1 MKALKEA
8 EELAKNNDHITLD
21 IYNNGF
27 FTRDK
32 SLKKLRELEE
42 RKLDRDAGR
51 ITNGFKK
58 VKNKDEALD
67 KIADD
72 SDSRYTS
79 IKNFKTSLEQ
89 YRQKSGKY
97 FQNYDK
103 EILTPSISQHFD
115 TIDKMNKNEYG
126 KAMKKNGVK
135 ITTEERNKFSPEI
148 LEMFDQGP
156 ENVFLRTGTGADNH
170 NYCRKISRKDDKDK
184 KPIVNFINLT
194 NPIREA
200 SGTYFHE
207 FGHAVD
213 NANLKGNTPRL
224 LNEFSASSLLPS
236 KLKQIGGEKDLIN
249 KAERYRTLQVGDG
262 YITRGAGNFE
272 RTHEGK
278 FRTKVQ
284 QVGTGRR
291 GAKKAGIDSEMMKD
305 LRKMKKEQKNK
316 R

>member
-32 SLKKLRELEE
+32 SLQKLRELEG
-42 RKLDRDAGR
+42 RKLSRDEAR

-58 VKNKDEALD
+58 VKNKNEALD
-67 KIADD
+67 KIAND
-72 SDSRYTS
+72 SNNRYTS
-79 IKNFKTSLEQ
+79 LKNFWTSLEQ

-97 FQNYDK
+97 FRNYDK

-126 KAMKKNGVK
+126 KAMKKNGAK
-135 ITTEERNKFSPEI
+135 ITAEERNNFSPET

-156 ENVFLRTGTGADNH
+156 ENVFLRTGTNC
-170 NYCRKISRKDDKDK
+170 NYCQKISRKDDK
-184 KPIVNFINLT
+184 KPIVNLINLT

-207 FGHAVD
+207 FGHAID
-213 NANLKGNTPRL
+213 NANLKDRTPRPRL
-224 LNEFSASSLLPS
+224 LEEFSASSLLPS
-236 KLKQIGGEKDLIN
+236 KLKQIGGENDLIN

-262 YITRGAGNFE
+262 YITSGAGNFE
-272 RTHEGK
+272 RIYKGEFGGK
-278 FRTKVQ
+278 VKVQ